1 MKYSTLAAVGLI
13 SVFSIGAV
21 AQNEGYLSNQAL
33 EDAMNSLASSSTH
46 ASVSTIGRSLEGN
59 PIQLVTLAGS
69 PDTAQSKPALLIT
82 AGLDGR
88 YLAGSEVA
96 VRIAQQVLSDHVEL
110 LDSMTLYIVPRVNP
124 DGAARNLD
132 QLTLG
137 YIGNCRSI
145 DDDRDRITDED
156 SAEDINGDGLIT
168 MMRRLNAPIED
179 PATHLA
185 DPDDPRLNIK
195 PDPKEHLRASFT
207 LYTEGIDNDG
217 DGQINEDGF
226 GSIDLDQNFMHRWPE
241 YDTYSGK
248 YPLSEPESHAI
259 AQFVINN
266 DHIVMALTLGRHD
279 NLINQP
285 DTKSKDN
292 SGAAPKAIDAKD
304 ADVYKLAGELYKDA
318 TGFSSAP
325 PEDIAGSFHAWLY
338 AQRGIPSFAVIPWLR
353 PESEKADVDESDA
366 SENVE
371 PEAEI
376 VDSGLTPSGVGDI
389 SQETLDELMEA
400 YVAATGEEVDESMI
414 SMITP
419 EMVEGFA
426 AQAGIKIRRVTVADP
441 ETEVSSSDQAGKKKP
456 KKKKLS
462 DDAKWLKYFDEQGIN
477 GFVDW
482 MPFSHPT
489 LGDVEIGGFVP
500 LARINP
506 PADQLDNTSEKLTD
520 FVVELMSTRP
530 SVSIVGPEIKQLGSG
545 LYEVRLSLVNDGKL
559 PTTTAYSQSK
569 RTIRPI
575 VVRLSTDLDQIVTGQ
590 RVGRVWGIDPN
601 GGRSDHRWIIR
612 SDDMSSETI
621 EIIDPRLGNHTIKL
635 GDTE

>member
-33 EDAMNSLASSSTH
+33 EDAMNSIASSSTH
-46 ASVSTIGRSLEGN
+46 ASVSTIGRSLGGN

-69 PDTAQSKPALLIT
+69 TDTALSKPALLIT

-88 YLAGSEVA
+88 YLAGTEVA

-132 QLTLG
+132 RLTMG
-137 YIGNCRSI
+137 YVGNSRSI

-168 MMRRLNAPIED
+168 MMRRLNSPIED

-426 AQAGIKIRRVTVADP
+426 AQAGIKIRRITVADP

-462 DDAKWLKYFDEQGIN
+462 DDAKWLKYFDEEGID

-482 MPFSHPT
+482 KPFSHPT

-506 PADQLDNTSEKLTD
+506 PADQLDTTSEKLTD

-575 VVRLSTDLDQIVTGQ
+575 VVRLSTDLDQIFTGQ